1 MKGDGVIEWRDDD
14 GRLHRQ
20 GGPARVFPSGR
31 EEWFRHRD
39 GKRHCDDGPAAIY
52 PDGRRIWFENGV
64 KIREERVAPATS

>member
-1 MKGDGVIEWRDDD
+1 MQRPGWQTDPVAERVVKGDGVIEWRDDD

-20 GGPARVFPSGR
+20 G
-31 EEWFRHRD
+31 
-39 GKRHCDDGPAAIY
+39 GPAAIY